1 MEDYRTIRGTAIGEY
16 EEKKSRFI
24 AQLSFADSEEKAVAF
39 LEQVRAAN
47 RTARHNVYAYRLRE
61 GSRERYSDDG
71 EPAKTAG
78 TPALE
83 VLQHSGLTDL
93 IVVITRYFG
102 GVLLGTGGLVR
113 AYTTATSRALEAAE
127 VVTVRSVVAL
137 DVTVDY
143 GLYERADLLIKAAG
157 GIASAEQVNALLAM
171 GAAGVSVGTALL
183 TTAESS
189 ACDAHRYYAEF
200 GTACDTVLTRIY
212 NGRLSRVLRNALV
225 EALDDWELM
234 TAGYP
239 AQKALMGPLDRC
251 ASEVGRNDL
260 VMLPLG
266 QSAGR
271 SAYRRTADCVHA
283 LFPRRAD

>member
-157 GIASAEQVNALLAM
+157 GKLAEPEFTDKSHPPLAD
-171 GAAGVSVGTALL
+171 AG
-183 TTAESS
+183 
-189 ACDAHRYYAEF
+189 
-200 GTACDTVLTRIY
+200 
-212 NGRLSRVLRNALV
+212 
-225 EALDDWELM
+225 
-234 TAGYP
+234 
-239 AQKALMGPLDRC
+239 
-251 ASEVGRNDL
+251 
-260 VMLPLG
+260 
-266 QSAGR
+266 
-271 SAYRRTADCVHA
+271 AYRRAAADAVAGADKRHGQCHRERAVLCGVLRA
-283 LFPRRAD
+283 LYR